1 MVNQMKPNS
10 TYLFVGLCLLLIAS
24 IVAGLSLGAIPI
36 DGSDMY
42 YGLRNGILQRE
53 QSNIAQQVFF
63 NLRFPRVLLSAITGG
78 SLAVSGLI
86 MQAITRNPIVEA
98 GLTGTSAGAALGASL
113 VFVLTPLF
121 PGLLSLFSIHVLLP
135 TMAFIGALLATLL
148 VYKMS
153 GVNGYVQATTL
164 LLVGVAVNAMA
175 FSGIGFLSYI
185 ARDPQA
191 RSITFWNL
199 GGFSGANWL
208 QVGISVIIAIAAVI
222 YFTKKAFTL
231 DVLQLG
237 EKEAVYLG
245 LSIKA
250 TRRNLLLVNTLL
262 VATLT
267 AWCGVIAFVGLIIPH
282 LMRKFTDGRH
292 RPLIAYCFVGGSI
305 LMVLADLAARLLMA
319 PAELPVGIVTAL
331 IGAPIF
337 ILLIRKQLFY
347 Q

>member
-1 MVNQMKPNS
+1 MANQMKPNS
-10 TYLFVGLCLLLIAS
+10 KHLFVGLCLLLMAS
-24 IVAGLSLGAIPI
+24 IIAGAALGAIPI
-36 DGSDMY
+36 EGSDMY
-42 YGLRNGILQRE
+42 YGLRNGILHHE
-53 QSNIAQQVFF
+53 QGNIAQQVFF
-63 NLRFPRVLLSAITGG
+63 SLRFPRVLLSAITGG

-113 VFVLTPLF
+113 VFVFTPLL
-121 PGLLSLFSIHVLLP
+121 PGLVPLFSIHFLLP
-135 TMAFIGALLATLL
+135 AMAFAGALAATLL

-208 QVGISVIIAIAAVI
+208 QVGISVMIAIAAVT

-245 LSIKA
+245 LSIRA

-282 LMRKFTDGRH
+282 LMRKYTDGTH
-292 RPLIAYCFVGGSI
+292 RPLIAYCFVGGAI
-305 LMVLADLAARLLMA
+305 LMVMADLAARLVMA
-319 PAELPVGIVTAL
+319 PAELPVGIVTAI

-347 Q
+347 